1 MSEDLTPRTAL
12 EVLDPLAQSEARR
25 IISHALAAGGM
36 SERERYGIE
45 WRLRRRRAKFFL
57 ELFEIETQTVLSET
71 AVAGRA
77 RVDQATERAKAAV
90 HAERLRCIG
99 KAGRGLDD
107 GLADAARIADE
118 DAREL
123 TRVTMV
129 AATQG
134 YMRGA
139 IRRAAGERG

>member
-1 MSEDLTPRTAL
+1 MSEELAARDAY
-12 EVLDPLAQSEARR
+12 EVLDPLAQGEARR
-25 IISHALAAGGM
+25 IISQALSAAGL

-77 RVDQATERAKAAV
+77 RVDRAGERAKAAV
-90 HAERLRCIG
+90 HAERLRCVG
-99 KAGRGLDD
+99 AAGRALDD
-107 GLADAARIADE
+107 GLAESARIADE

-123 TRVTMV
+123 TRVTML
-129 AATQG
+129 AASQG
-134 YMRGA
+134 YAQGV
-139 IRRAAGERG
+139 IRRASEGR

>member
-1 MSEDLTPRTAL
+1 MSESLSPRSAY
-12 EVLDPLAQSEARR
+12 EVLDPLAQGEARR
-25 IISHALAAGGM
+25 IISQALGAAGL

-45 WRLRRRRAKFFL
+45 WRLRRRRGRFFL
-57 ELFEIETQTVLSET
+57 ELFDLETQTVLSET
-71 AVAGRA
+71 AVTARA
-77 RVDQATERAKAAV
+77 RVEQAEEHAKAAV

-99 KAGRGLDD
+99 KAGGALDD
-107 GLADAARIADE
+107 GLGEAVKIADE

-134 YMRGA
+134 YMQAA
-139 IRRAAGERG
+139 IRRAAGERR